1 MFNMSDELI
10 ENSYTF
16 QFKNTSLDSLAPNP
30 LEIPSRQNYV
40 GKLTFLLLPLNL
52 KIYFPLRNKL
62 LLSALQFK
70 LNQNFWF
77 TLLKLILIFFSG
89 APKLPL
95 IPKVFSSP
103 NIKNL
108 FLRLSTLDAELLLT
122 PNITTIFPSNFHGNY
137 TPTYIYHYFLLY

>member
-1 MFNMSDELI
+1 MFNMSNELI
-10 ENSYTF
+10 EKSYTF
-16 QFKNTSLDSLAPNP
+16 QFKNTSLDSLALNP
-30 LEIPSRQNYV
+30 LEILSRQNYV

-62 LLSALQFK
+62 LLSALQCK

-95 IPKVFSSP
+95 IPISSP